1 MKKTE
6 ANQFNHHVLL
16 SSEDISKRIVE
27 LGASITEHYKDE
39 TVTVLALTNGALI
52 FAADIIRQI
61 KCPVRLDTF
70 AIASYNKRK
79 SSGELNLRS
88 RPKLN
93 ISGQH
98 ILVLD
103 DILDTGLTLH
113 SVKNWLQKKKAASIN
128 ICVLLDKQIPQRKAE
143 VSVNWS
149 GFKIPD
155 VFVYGYGL
163 DRDEFD
169 RNLPFIAHIAD

>member
-6 ANQFNHHVLL
+6 VNQFNHQVLL
-16 SSEDISKRIVE
+16 SSEDLSKRIIG
-27 LGASITEHYKDE
+27 LGASITKYYKDE
-39 TVTVLALTNGALI
+39 TITVLALTNGALI
-52 FAADIIRQI
+52 FTADIIRQI

-70 AIASYNKRK
+70 AIDSYNKRK
-79 SSGELNLRS
+79 SSGKLNLRS
-88 RPKLN
+88 KPKLN

-113 SVKNWLQKKKAASIN
+113 GVKTWLQEQNAASIN
-128 ICVLLDKQIPQRKAE
+128 ICVLLDKQVQQRKAE
-143 VSVNWS
+143 ISVKWS